1 MSRGMGGVVPDGN
14 YETDGAHP
22 CVGEGKLSI
31 YHLYALPYA
40 DQSAKLRRISTHKRR
55 HRQSTFFANGTLHND
70 EAFF

>member
-1 MSRGMGGVVPDGN
+1 MSRGMGRVVPDGN

-40 DQSAKLRRISTHKRR
+40 D
-55 HRQSTFFANGTLHND
+55 
-70 EAFF
+70 